1 MRTQGIFMIGY
12 LILVG
17 AVIAALWKLQ
27 VLERIGAVW
36 TLILIAGLLGIGV
49 MMAVARVGREIKID
63 R

>member
-1 MRTQGIFMIGY
+1 MRSQGIFMIGY

-27 VLERIGAVW
+27 VLERIGTVW
-36 TLILIAGLLGIGV
+36 TLIIVAALLGIGV